1 MKDQFRQF
9 ISKSSQLQEEEYL
22 AFEGLMYEDVILK
35 KEHLIKASEI
45 CNKIAFFSEGYFR
58 FYHYGTDGT
67 EVTSDF
73 YFAPGFITSYTS
85 LITGNPSKVYVQAME
100 DMKILVLRKSD
111 LQNLYSKYHSI
122 DRFGRLIAEQ
132 VAIDSEKHLF
142 SLLNQTADERYKNLL
157 DSYPQYIQK
166 IPLQYIAS
174 YLGIKQETLSRVRKN
189 IK

>member
-1 MKDQFRQF
+1 MTDQFRQF
-9 ISKSSQLQEEEYL
+9 ISQSVQLQEDEYL
-22 AFEGLMYEDVILK
+22 SLEGLLHEDVIHK

-45 CNKIAFFSEGYFR
+45 CNEIVFFSEGYFR
-58 FYHYGTDGT
+58 FYHYATDGT
-67 EVTSDF
+67 EITSDF
-73 YFAPGFITSYTS
+73 YFAPGFVTSYTS

-100 DMKILVLRKSD
+100 DMKILILRKSD

-122 DRFGRLIAEQ
+122 DRLGRLLAEQ
-132 VAIDSEKHLF
+132 VAINSEKHLF